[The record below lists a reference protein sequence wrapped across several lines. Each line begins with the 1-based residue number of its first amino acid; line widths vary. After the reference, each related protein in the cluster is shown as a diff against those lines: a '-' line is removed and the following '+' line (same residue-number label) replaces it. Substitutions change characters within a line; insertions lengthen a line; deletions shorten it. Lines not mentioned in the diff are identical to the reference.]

1 VVSAALVCEP
11 WSADWFA
18 AVLASAEIADQ
29 FSNLVEAED
38 WLCCVVGVA
47 AGMCELSRLHND
59 PALAAGEAGAV
70 RGHLG
75 VLVKIIREVLVKIIR
90 EMRLWGGVVAKF
102 HPIGQNSSFG
112 PKTNSLIYKENKQ
125 TLRCYIRSCFAGWGG
140 KVPPLHP

>member
-47 AGMCELSRLHND
+47 AGVCDLVWFDGEHCCVARHADIERVHWAAQSV
-59 PALAAGEAGAV
+59 AL
-70 RGHLG
+70 
-75 VLVKIIREVLVKIIR
+75 K
-90 EMRLWGGVVAKF
+90 
-102 HPIGQNSSFG
+102 
-112 PKTNSLIYKENKQ
+112 
-125 TLRCYIRSCFAGWGG
+125 
-140 KVPPLHP
+140 